1 MIINESNL
9 NIGDDGDDGLF
20 IIPVDETL
28 KYYLTEITEI
38 LSKDGVTEVC
48 INTPGEIF
56 YEIDNKWV
64 TQNSVFYSAYNLDI
78 LFNHIANATSQQIT
92 KSLPILSAA
101 LETGERVQLIKP
113 PSAINYSLTI
123 RKPST
128 LNLSLEE
135 LAEQGAFSCIEKIIT
150 KLPVNEKEKE
160 SLTNTDRYLLDLLH
174 QENYLEFFR
183 FAVKSRKNIIVSG
196 ATGSGKTTFTKAL
209 IQEIDP
215 KERIITIEDVP
226 ELIIPQP
233 NHVRLIYSK
242 GAQSVTKTT
251 PKMLLESCLR
261 MRPDRILLAELR
273 GEEAFYY
280 VRNVNSGHP
289 GSITSI
295 HASSAR
301 QTFDQLM
308 LFIKESE
315 AGNNLSRQDIHHLLR
330 LLVDI
335 VVQYQRLDDG
345 RRVVTEILFDPV
357 KRNALSDSMD
367 DM

>member
-1 MIINESNL
+1 MHINENDF
-9 NIGDDGDDGLF
+9 DDDDIF
-20 IIPVDETL
+20 VIEVDETL
-28 KYYLTEITEI
+28 KHYLSEITEI
-38 LSKDGVTEVC
+38 LEQDGVTEVC
-48 INTPGEIF
+48 INKPNQIF
-56 YEIDNKWV
+56 YEINNEWKNKHS
-64 TQNSVFYSAYNLDI
+64 NFYSRPNMEI
-78 LFNHIANATSQQIT
+78 LFNHIANATEQHISKT
-92 KSLPILSAA
+92 LPILSAA
-101 LETGERVQLIKP
+101 LQTGERVQLVKP
-113 PSAINYSLTI
+113 PSAMDFSLTI

-128 LNLSLEE
+128 LNLTLEE
-135 LAEQGAFSCIEKIIT
+135 LAERDAFSCIEKVIT
-150 KLPVNEKEKE
+150 TPPNEKEKE
-160 SLTNTDRYLLDLLH
+160 LLSGTDARLLDLLLAKD
-174 QENYLEFFR
+174 YLSFFR
-183 FAVKSRKNIIVSG
+183 EAVKTHKNIIVSG

-367 DM
+367 EM